1 VYQNQNKTYLNE
13 FMATTT
19 QYDVQLEILNRLS
32 LFSEDQ
38 LEILNR
44 LSLFSEDQLEILS
57 LLLGENKRS
66 NISLDKII
74 DIISKYKI
82 IEKEVPVEKIVEKII
97 EKKVPV
103 EKIVEKEKI
112 VYIPNANAKK
122 QIIHLL
128 DKICDL
134 ENELTFLK
142 NTPAD
147 TLLDYRNYC
156 NCRECKYR
164 CN

>member
-1 VYQNQNKTYLNE
+1 
-13 FMATTT
+13 MATTT

-32 LFSEDQ
+32 SFSEDQ
-38 LEILNR
+38 LEILYK
-44 LSLFSEDQLEILS
+44 LSNLSSDQLQVLS

-82 IEKEVPVEKIVEKII
+82 VEKEVPVEKIVEKII

-103 EKIVEKEKI
+103 EKIIEKEKI
-112 VYIPNANAKK
+112 VYVPNADAKK

-128 DKICDL
+128 DKVCKL
-134 ENELTFLK
+134 EDELSFWK

-147 TLLDYRNYC
+147 SLLDYRNYC

-164 CN
+164 CK